1 MKIYSNPAIVNIIQK
16 PVCFGNKH
24 YKNNNQVNLD
34 QFKKYSPCIADYDID
49 ISNGDLKKIYLRKPV
64 NVWEVFDSIVNSD
77 DIMLKSR
84 FVRAFHTM
92 EELRYIS
99 ENLKKLEELS
109 DYKVKSLHGI
119 GAFAFAFETEDGKI
133 LKITSYQHF
142 PYGREPDDFDLPI
155 EKTGNKNGVYYY
167 LEAKTSNENIT
178 EKELKEFIN
187 SIREKGYTLRD
198 YIGFTADEV
207 YINKSQFG
215 KTADGKLYLI
225 DPGCAIAPFKR
236 NLVIKNLIK
245 KFCSIFKLK

>member
-16 PVCFGNKH
+16 PVCFGNKD

-99 ENLKKLEELS
+99 ENLKK
-109 DYKVKSLHGI
+109 
-119 GAFAFAFETEDGKI
+119 
-133 LKITSYQHF
+133 
-142 PYGREPDDFDLPI
+142 
-155 EKTGNKNGVYYY
+155 
-167 LEAKTSNENIT
+167 
-178 EKELKEFIN
+178 
-187 SIREKGYTLRD
+187 
-198 YIGFTADEV
+198 
-207 YINKSQFG
+207 
-215 KTADGKLYLI
+215 
-225 DPGCAIAPFKR
+225 
-236 NLVIKNLIK
+236 
-245 KFCSIFKLK
+245 FCFCFWNWGW